1 MSYHIVVDSGSTFT
15 DVVVADAE
23 GRLTGD
29 KALPMPMPGLWCRR
43 STMCI
48 SAATP

>member
-15 DVVVADAE
+15 DVIVADAE
-23 GRLTGD
+23 GPLTGD
-29 KALPMPMPGLWCRR
+29 KALPMPELWCRR